1 MTASQLYRLA
11 RPRTLT
17 AAFSPVI
24 LGASYA
30 ATLHTA
36 VQSLWLSLFYTLL
49 ILICVMSSQ
58 IAANIW
64 NEYFDFKSG
73 LDLNQAAGNSGTI
86 VREGISPQQ
95 VKKLGYIFSLTPLV
109 LGIFLAS
116 QVSWWLLPAGAVC
129 ILISL
134 FYSGGPKPISR
145 TPFGELASGVA
156 GFCHCLYYGLHLDGH
171 ALLGLLNP
179 GHSVYHPHRQYH
191 DDQ

>member
-95 VKKLGYIFSLTPLV
+95 VKNWAISFPSRRSCSAFSWHRKYLGGYCR
-109 LGIFLAS
+109 
-116 QVSWWLLPAGAVC
+116 PA
-129 ILISL
+129 
-134 FYSGGPKPISR
+134 
-145 TPFGELASGVA
+145 PFV
-156 GFCHCLYYGLHLDGH
+156 F
-171 ALLGLLNP
+171 
-179 GHSVYHPHRQYH
+179 
-191 DDQ
+191 

>member
-95 VKKLGYIFSLTPLV
+95 VKKLGYIFSLTPLASILV
-109 LGIFLAS
+109 VIAGRRRLYSDQLILLGRSKTDFAHT
-116 QVSWWLLPAGAVC
+116 VR
-129 ILISL
+129 
-134 FYSGGPKPISR
+134 R
-145 TPFGELASGVA
+145 TRLRCGH

>member
-95 VKKLGYIFSLTPLV
+95 VKKLGSAYSTRAVQNRFRAHRSANSPQVWPWVLPLSILRPTP
-109 LGIFLAS
+109 GRARS
-116 QVSWWLLPAGAVC
+116 TGTS
-129 ILISL
+129 
-134 FYSGGPKPISR
+134 
-145 TPFGELASGVA
+145 
-156 GFCHCLYYGLHLDGH
+156 
-171 ALLGLLNP
+171 
-179 GHSVYHPHRQYH
+179 
-191 DDQ
+191 

>member
-30 ATLHTA
+30 ATAHTA
-36 VQSLWLSLFYTLL
+36 VHSFGLSLFYTLL

-95 VKKLGYIFSLTPLV
+95 V
-109 LGIFLAS
+109 
-116 QVSWWLLPAGAVC
+116 
-129 ILISL
+129 
-134 FYSGGPKPISR
+134 
-145 TPFGELASGVA
+145 
-156 GFCHCLYYGLHLDGH
+156 
-171 ALLGLLNP
+171 
-179 GHSVYHPHRQYH
+179 
-191 DDQ
+191 